1 MGNVRFGMWAGSSV
15 HDVAQVVAGATAYSP
30 QSLSPA
36 VIVKL
41 TRVVLLAPLVA
52 IMAYR
57 HSHISQRKAETRST
71 AKVSPLPMF
80 IVLFLLA
87 VAVRTTGVLS
97 DDIITNSKH
106 IEKTLLAMALVG
118 LGAGVNIKKLRLLGM
133 RPLMLGVFSWVL
145 VIATSYFTI
154 RLIPLDL

>member
-1 MGNVRFGMWAGSSV
+1 
-15 HDVAQVVAGATAYSP
+15 
-30 QSLSPA
+30 
-36 VIVKL
+36 
-41 TRVVLLAPLVA
+41 
-52 IMAYR
+52 MAYR
-57 HSHISQRKAETRST
+57 HSHIVKRKTQTQNS

-133 RPLMLGVFSWVL
+133 RPLMLGVFSWAL
-145 VIATSYFTI
+145 VVATSYFTI